1 MRRNSPG
8 YYSPPRRGYGGRGRS
23 PPPPPPPSRRGHGGG
38 GGGRRRESN
47 NGSLL
52 VRNIPLDCRSEELR
66 VPFERFGPVRDVYIP
81 KDYYSGQPRGF
92 AFVQFVD
99 SYDASEAQYH
109 MNRQIFAGREIS
121 VVVAAETRKRPEEMR
136 HRTSRFRGSGSY
148 GGRRSSHYGRSRSRS
163 ISRSRSRS
171 PPYHSGSRN
180 RYHSR
185 SYSPAP
191 RRHSDYSVS
200 PRRPVEHPRSPRSP
214 PRERDG
220 DQNRR
225 SYSPGERDGDQNRRS
240 YSPPYGDG
248 ADQNPNNGYAE
259 KVIYKSEA
267 DREQWKSSRASRSP
281 PGSRSRTPDLS
292 PRHGR

>member
-23 PPPPPPPSRRGHGGG
+23 PPPPPPPPSRRGYGGG
-38 GGGRRRESN
+38 GGGGGGSRRRESN

-52 VRNIPLDCRSEELR
+52 VRNIPLDCRPDELR
-66 VPFERFGPVRDVYIP
+66 VPFERFGPVRDVYLP

-99 SYDASEAQYH
+99 PYDASEAQYH

-136 HRTSRFRGSGSY
+136 HRSSRFRGPASY

-163 ISRSRSRS
+163 ISRSRSRSRS

-191 RRHSDYSVS
+191 RRRSDYSVS
-200 PRRPVEHPRSPRSP
+200 PRRPAEHPRSPSP
-214 PRERDG
+214 PRERDD
-220 DQNRR
+220 DQKRR
-225 SYSPGERDGDQNRRS
+225 SYSPA
-240 YSPPYGDG
+240 YGNG
-248 ADQNPNNGYAE
+248 ADQSPGNGYAE
-259 KVIYKSEA
+259 KAIYKSEA
-267 DREQWKSSRASRSP
+267 DRGRIASRSRSP
-281 PGSRSRTPDLS
+281 PGSRSRSPPDLS
-292 PRHGR
+292 PRHER